1 MRQLRRAGIPLVLG
15 PVLEM
20 GETQGFYPGEA
31 LGFAYLVVRNSA
43 GRGYLVTDL
52 SGADSQLLDE
62 WTNGGMDLAGKGRMD
77 DPSGVDPPPQPA
89 DATKLINSILLNRW

>member
-1 MRQLRRAGIPLVLG
+1 MLATAGLIERKAR

-43 GRGYLVTDL
+43 GRG
-52 SGADSQLLDE
+52 
-62 WTNGGMDLAGKGRMD
+62 
-77 DPSGVDPPPQPA
+77 
-89 DATKLINSILLNRW
+89 